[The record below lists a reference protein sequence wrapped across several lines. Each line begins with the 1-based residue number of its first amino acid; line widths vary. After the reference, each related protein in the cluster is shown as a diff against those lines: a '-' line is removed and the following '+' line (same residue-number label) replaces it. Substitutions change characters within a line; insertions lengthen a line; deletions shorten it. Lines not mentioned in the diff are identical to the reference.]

1 MENILFPR
9 GSRMIPNCP
18 VMVFGQVRD
27 AVVAPFDLNWDMF
40 YPQLGFAIPRQYTA
54 DLEDFVK
61 EIDHYFPTIL
71 GFVNHHYFNSALH
84 IYIDR
89 LNPVSLT
96 YFSEIILIS
105 EVPMLVTLS
114 DYTRPLNMAAVMNTS
129 QV

>member
-54 DLEDFVK
+54 DLEDFVN
-61 EIDHYFPTIL
+61 EIDHYFHTIL
-71 GFVNHHYFNSALH
+71 GFVNHQYFNPYKYGVKILVESTGGGKKVHWILLQIA
-84 IYIDR
+84 R
-89 LNPVSLT
+89 LTDHP
-96 YFSEIILIS
+96 
-105 EVPMLVTLS
+105 PK
-114 DYTRPLNMAAVMNTS
+114 
-129 QV
+129 